1 MLAVQK
7 KHLRSDADDERP
19 RAKVTTNCGEPWI
32 LPILF
37 NAGAPLPRVEHAAWM
52 RFTDE
57 SRDGVTEMIAARRW
71 VERIAAAGGWAAYKK
86 ARPASLARIFA
97 PKFPHLPPDV
107 IPIIVEFSFRAY

>member
-1 MLAVQK
+1 MPAEVIFR
-7 KHLRSDADDERP
+7 KHRR
-19 RAKVTTNCGEPWI
+19 I

-57 SRDGVTEMIAARRW
+57 SREGVTEMISARRW
-71 VERIAAAGGWAAYKK
+71 VERIASAGGWAAYKK
-86 ARPASLARIFA
+86 ARPASLARIFV

>member
-1 MLAVQK
+1 
-7 KHLRSDADDERP
+7 
-19 RAKVTTNCGEPWI
+19 
-32 LPILF
+32 
-37 NAGAPLPRVEHAAWM
+37 M

-86 ARPASLARIFA
+86 ARPACLARIFE
-97 PKFPHLPPDV
+97 PKFPQIPAEI